1 MSNFGCKVYP
11 LFIKFMK
18 LKVYQILIGV
28 SIALLAGLFLGRF
41 EITISNGSSL
51 PSNLPE
57 PATVL
62 PPIPPISPT
71 ATNAADL
78 AKGLKSEPI
87 PTPSEPEGELISPI
101 ATESAANRFVKNTKA
116 VGTLR
121 VSNRTE
127 HPVRVALLTKP
138 QAEQSY
144 SRPAHWDFAPGEG
157 SGLGLML
164 SLPEGQLKVKQ
175 GDILVVFAQDGSRH
189 YWGPYVAGET
199 ASPAWN
205 NKAGEWQLVVKP

>member
-1 MSNFGCKVYP
+1 MTNVGCEVYP

-18 LKVYQILIGV
+18 LKVYQIVIGV

-41 EITISNGSSL
+41 EITISNGSNL

-62 PPIPPISPT
+62 PPIPRISPT
-71 ATNAADL
+71 ATSAADL
-78 AKGLKSEPI
+78 ATGLKSEPI
-87 PTPSEPEGELISPI
+87 PTPSEPDRELISSI
-101 ATESAANRFVKNTKA
+101 ATEPAVNRLANAKA

-127 HPVRVALLTKP
+127 HPVRIALLTKT
-138 QAEQSY
+138 QAEKSY
-144 SRPAHWDFAPGEG
+144 DRPAHWDFAPGEG
-157 SGLGLML
+157 SGPGLML

-175 GDILVVFAQDGSRH
+175 GDILVVFAQDGSRR
-189 YWGPYVAGET
+189 YWGPYVTGET

-205 NKAGEWQLVVKP
+205 HKAGEWQLVLQP

>member
-1 MSNFGCKVYP
+1 MVNCECKVYP
-11 LFIKFMK
+11 LFIKFMR

-41 EITISNGSSL
+41 EITISNGSNL

-62 PPIPPISPT
+62 PPILIVSPT
-71 ATNAADL
+71 ATSTVDL
-78 AKGLKSEPI
+78 ANRPKSEPI
-87 PTPSEPEGELISPI
+87 PTPSEPNGELISST
-101 ATESAANRFVKNTKA
+101 ATEEPTTNTLVAKP
-116 VGTLR
+116 GGILR

-127 HPVRVALLTKP
+127 HPVRVALLTKR
-138 QAEQSY
+138 QAEKSY
-144 SRPAHWDFAPGEG
+144 GKPAHWDFAPGEG
-157 SGLGLML
+157 GSKGLML

-175 GDILVVFAQDGSRH
+175 GDILVVFAQDGSRR
-189 YWGPYVAGET
+189 YWGPYVTGET

-205 NKAGEWQLVVKP
+205 TKAGEWQLVLQP

>member
-1 MSNFGCKVYP
+1 MTNCGYAVYP

-18 LKVYQILIGV
+18 LRVYQIIIGM

-41 EITISNGSSL
+41 EITITNGSNL

-62 PPIPPISPT
+62 PPIPPVSPT
-71 ATNAADL
+71 ARSGTDL
-78 AKGLKSEPI
+78 ANQPKSEPI
-87 PTPSEPEGELISPI
+87 PTPPEPDAENNSSIP
-101 ATESAANRFVKNTKA
+101 ANAKA

-127 HPVRVALLTKP
+127 HPVRVALLTKR
-138 QAEQSY
+138 QAKKSY
-144 SRPAHWDFAPGEG
+144 GKPAHWDFAPGEG
-157 SGLGLML
+157 SGKGLML
-164 SLPEGQLKVKQ
+164 SPPDGQLKVKQ
-175 GDILVVFAQDGSRH
+175 GDILVVFAQDGSRR

-205 NKAGEWQLVVKP
+205 TKAGEWQLVVQP